1 MLPGTLSLATALD
14 LTPRRRISGQ
24 RSSPALRAPHKA
36 SRAPH
41 RSAPLSTRPRSIR
54 CRHDPHRCPLLTRR
68 RWPGCS
74 CCPTFPPLQPLSPE
88 DGTKVSPP
96 LYFIFYLYLVFVSSS
111 GLMVLAHEFKSISM
125 QMYSVGC
132 A

>member
-1 MLPGTLSLATALD
+1 MIHTAAPSSRGGVGLD
-14 LTPRRRISGQ
+14 
-24 RSSPALRAPHKA
+24 AAA
-36 SRAPH
+36 
-41 RSAPLSTRPRSIR
+41 APLR
-54 CRHDPHRCPLLTRR
+54 
-68 RWPGCS
+68 
-74 CCPTFPPLQPLSPE
+74 PPLQRLSPE

-96 LYFIFYLYLVFVSSS
+96 LYCIFYLYLVFVSSS